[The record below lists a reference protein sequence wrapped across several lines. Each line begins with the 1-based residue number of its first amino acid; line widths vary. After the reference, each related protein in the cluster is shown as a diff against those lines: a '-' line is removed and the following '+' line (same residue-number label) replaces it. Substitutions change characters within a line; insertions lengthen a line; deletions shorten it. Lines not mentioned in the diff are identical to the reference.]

1 MSLYL
6 YKLVPPRPTFPQDMD
21 EAEAAIMQR
30 HFAYWQE
37 RVDEGSTLVYGPVA
51 DPAGAWGL
59 AILQAESEEAARS
72 AASGDPAVEE
82 RLGTCALYELPDAI
96 AAPAALGAV

>member
-21 EAEAAIMQR
+21 EAETNIMQQ
-30 HFAYWQE
+30 HFAYWQR
-37 RVDEGSTLVYGPVA
+37 RVDEGSTLVYGPVP

-72 AASGDPAVEE
+72 TVLADPAVET
-82 RLGTCALYELPDAI
+82 RLGTFALYELPDAI
-96 AAPAALGAV
+96 AAPTAVAA

>member
-21 EAEAAIMQR
+21 ETEAEIMQQ
-30 HFAYWQE
+30 HFAYWQQ

-72 AASGDPAVEE
+72 TVLGDPAIET
-82 RLGTCALYELPDAI
+82 RLGTFALYELLDAI
-96 AAPAALGAV
+96 AGRAATA